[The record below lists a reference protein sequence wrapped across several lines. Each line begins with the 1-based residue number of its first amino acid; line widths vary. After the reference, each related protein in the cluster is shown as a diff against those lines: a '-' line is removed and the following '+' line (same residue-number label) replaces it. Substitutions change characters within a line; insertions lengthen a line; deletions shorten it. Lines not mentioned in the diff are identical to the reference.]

1 MQGSREGLWSVHNN
15 ERLQSKGRRLHAGKS
30 HLSAHICR
38 RKPMGCILCIASMSC
53 MFGFHS
59 DSRATWSEALK
70 ITFKGKDCSLC
81 TFLMQRLSPRG
92 FGDCSTWSPGTVTA
106 LPEPPGQSP
115 VLLAVTCCRHSS
127 VGTELC
133 WETAQRVWQHS
144 PAALPLLYATALH
157 QPPAPQESQLTL
169 SPLGPCT
176 APHTCINFVLR
187 LQAAT
192 PRAGAEARTDV
203 RMLSRGDP
211 GPLLSF
217 HWINATPNIPK
228 KKKNPDRQLNWTPG
242 CAVPQQAPQSS
253 HSPRGVR
260 KGGGNITRA
269 DFTYSHHWWRHT
281 CLYLIGLI

>member
-1 MQGSREGLWSVHNN
+1 MT
-15 ERLQSKGRRLHAGKS
+15 A
-30 HLSAHICR
+30 A
-38 RKPMGCILCIASMSC
+38 P
-53 MFGFHS
+53 
-59 DSRATWSEALK
+59 EALAQ
-70 ITFKGKDCSLC
+70 L
-81 TFLMQRLSPRG
+81 
-92 FGDCSTWSPGTVTA
+92 TA

-217 HWINATPNIPK
+217 HWINATPNIQK
-228 KKKNPDRQLNWTPG
+228 KKRKSRQAVKLNPRLCSTTAG
-242 CAVPQQAPQSS
+242 STKLSQSQGS
-253 HSPRGVR
+253 KKRGR
-260 KGGGNITRA
+260 K
-269 DFTYSHHWWRHT
+269 HHKSW
-281 CLYLIGLI
+281 LYLLTSLVKTYLFIFDWPHLNFAGGWP